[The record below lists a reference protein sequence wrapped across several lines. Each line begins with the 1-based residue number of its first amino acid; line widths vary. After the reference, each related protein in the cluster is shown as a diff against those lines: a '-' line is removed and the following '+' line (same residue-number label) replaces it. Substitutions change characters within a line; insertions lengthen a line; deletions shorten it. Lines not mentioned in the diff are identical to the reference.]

1 MRQGDPLS
9 YLLFDLTIEPLA
21 CILCTSPKLQEYN
34 IPSLTNCI
42 IVNLYADDTTIYLS
56 KQDKYMDLEEILQ
69 PWCRASRAKFNLEKT
84 ENLPI
89 GSKNFRAVVA
99 MRRTL
104 NEADQPWSEEI

>member
-1 MRQGDPLS
+1 
-9 YLLFDLTIEPLA
+9 
-21 CILCTSPKLQEYN
+21 
-34 IPSLTNCI
+34 
-42 IVNLYADDTTIYLS
+42 
-56 KQDKYMDLEEILQ
+56 MDLEEILQ